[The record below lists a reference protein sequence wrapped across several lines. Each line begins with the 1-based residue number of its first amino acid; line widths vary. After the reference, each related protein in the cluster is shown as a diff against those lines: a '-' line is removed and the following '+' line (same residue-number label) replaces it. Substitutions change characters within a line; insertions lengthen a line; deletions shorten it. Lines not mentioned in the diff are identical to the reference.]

1 MSRIIYGIKMKDKEN
16 TKRKLIKAVGEV
28 IKVEG
33 FQSLKISKISQ
44 YANVDRKLIY
54 RYFGNLNYLIEAYIL
69 ENDYWMVF
77 SNNMKQMLADK
88 EAEYNPPKKYHYKKS
103 G

>member
-1 MSRIIYGIKMKDKEN
+1 MKDKEN